1 MSQSQALHAT
11 DSSLAVRADDG
22 VETFPAG
29 ERMASA
35 EVATSGA
42 LLPAAAA
49 ASAPAVSVAD
59 EPEGGSLSS
68 LPVSSSSSTSQFAF
82 QTGFVLSDPAKLMR
96 LINRATQMRGG
107 TVGQQQA
114 PASAAAATLGGPGSG
129 TNSSHSDAATDA
141 TGAAGGAQPPQPSSM
156 WLPRGAMDL
165 HFGAKADAAM
175 GGSTAVHAAVHAAAV
190 KGSGGEPPSL
200 GLLPDARPPPPPAA
214 AAAGPQPSSSFFNL
228 SSFMGG
234 IGEAAMGSSVKKPAS
249 SAATSSAMRPAISG
263 GSSSG
268 GSGSVA
274 GGSVSAGNGGGGG
287 GSGQGSEGLMGYASR
302 AMMGL
307 TEAASKVQAQASA
320 GGRPPRPLNTS
331 GAAGGKMRPLM
342 SPSDQDD
349 AFSSLS
355 MVSRGSYSA

>member
-1 MSQSQALHAT
+1 M
-11 DSSLAVRADDG
+11 AVRVDDG
-22 VETFPAG
+22 VEASPAG
-29 ERMASA
+29 ERKASA
-35 EVATSGA
+35 AVTTSGA

-49 ASAPAVSVAD
+49 AAAAAAPAVGVAD
-59 EPEGGSLSS
+59 EPEGGLSS

-107 TVGQQQA
+107 TVGQQHS
-114 PASAAAATLGGPGSG
+114 PTSAAAAATIGGPGSSG
-129 TNSSHSDAATDA
+129 NTNSSPAAAATD
-141 TGAAGGAQPPQPSSM
+141 TGAACGTQPSSSM
-156 WLPRGAMDL
+156 WHPGGAMDL
-165 HFGAKADAAM
+165 HFCAKADAAM
-175 GGSTAVHAAVHAAAV
+175 AGATAVHAAVRTAAV
-190 KGSGGEPPSL
+190 KGPGGEPLSL
-200 GLLPDARPPPPPAA
+200 GLLPDTKPPPPSPAA
-214 AAAGPQPSSSFFNL
+214 AAAAGSQPSSSFFNL

-234 IGEAAMGSSVKKPAS
+234 MGEVAMGSSGKKAAS
-249 SAATSSAMRPAISG
+249 STGASVMRPAISG
-263 GSSSG
+263 GSVSAGFPS
-268 GSGSVA
+268 SVA
-274 GGSVSAGNGGGGG
+274 GGSGSAGNGGSSGGP
-287 GSGQGSEGLMGYASR
+287 GQGAPEGLMGYASR

-342 SPSDQDD
+342 SPSDQDN